1 MNHRIQVFTK
11 HIVCASKYKKKIGS
25 FGSAKCHAKKMVC
38 ACWMQTV
45 YGLFSFLE
53 EKKLHTE
60 HFSCPTLGFSF
71 PPLLSLYL
79 TIRSIL
85 FSLAS
90 QQEFNWFVFV
100 FVSFSCIQIQFICAI
115 GFSRQLSHLKWNALP
130 FPRFHN
136 FNGIFFSLVYMKW
149 NEVKFHDIR
158 MFGIYFYPQHLFTIF
173 LLLFSQFW
181 QIVLFWSW
189 GSHNICLFDCA
200 AHSCAQTSIDKLLK
214 AFLLMNNLIII

>member
-1 MNHRIQVFTK
+1 MP
-11 HIVCASKYKKKIGS
+11 C
-25 FGSAKCHAKKMVC
+25 KKMVC

-60 HFSCPTLGFSF
+60 HFSCHTLGSSF

-79 TIRSIL
+79 AIRSIL

-149 NEVKFHDIR
+149 SEVSWHSNVR
-158 MFGIYFYPQHLFTIF
+158 HLFLSTTFVHYFFAVIFTILANCF
-173 LLLFSQFW
+173 
-181 QIVLFWSW
+181 VL
-189 GSHNICLFDCA
+189 
-200 AHSCAQTSIDKLLK
+200 KLR
-214 AFLLMNNLIII
+214 FT